1 MAKKEIIKE
10 EEKKE
15 VNNTISDNEKKSKMI
30 QICLISIGLIVVL
43 VVVMFLTRGL
53 RLSQEEKLS
62 KSLTDL
68 GEEFYTEFYYDEISK
83 GKTSD
88 ELAEFLSG
96 FQDVGIKVNL
106 DNLSR
111 YNDNANEEEIAKF
124 KNEKD
129 EACDKTNTRAV
140 IYPKSP
146 YGKNDFTI
154 KAELDCG
161 FEKAAEEK

>member
-15 VNNTISDNEKKSKMI
+15 VKNTLSDNEKKSKMI

-68 GEEFYTEFYYDEISK
+68 GKEFYTEFYYDEISK